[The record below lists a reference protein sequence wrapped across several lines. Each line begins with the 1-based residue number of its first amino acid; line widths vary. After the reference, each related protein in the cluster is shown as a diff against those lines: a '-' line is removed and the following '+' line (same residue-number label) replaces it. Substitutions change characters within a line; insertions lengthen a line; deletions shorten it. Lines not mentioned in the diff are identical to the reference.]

1 MKIAKW
7 KLIVSSAFV
16 VLPGAVAVL
25 TGGGWGSM
33 LVSTL
38 LLAGHL
44 FCLLFTAKDPG
55 NREQSNKVF
64 DLLLWIFPVLSA
76 MLMVVPRALEA
87 GMDMNPA
94 LLLNLL
100 MGSLALA
107 IGNYLPKTRRN
118 STIGIKIKWTLEN
131 DENWNATHR
140 FGGKVWTAAGV
151 GFLVAVLLP
160 EGISMVIAFMLIAVM
175 VVLPTVYSYRFYR
188 RQLAQGSYVKSEMSL
203 KGISKKWAIA
213 GSAAVLVVAAVLMF
227 TGNTHFT
234 LGEDALGVSA
244 TYWNTTA
251 ISYEDIDEVIYAESY
266 DGGYRSFGFA
276 SARLCLGS
284 FRSEELGNYVRY
296 TYVGVKPAVI
306 VKAGRNTYAL
316 SDRTASQTQALY
328 NALREAAE
336 RK

>member
-1 MKIAKW
+1 
-7 KLIVSSAFV
+7 
-16 VLPGAVAVL
+16 
-25 TGGGWGSM
+25 
-33 LVSTL
+33 
-38 LLAGHL
+38 
-44 FCLLFTAKDPG
+44 
-55 NREQSNKVF
+55 
-64 DLLLWIFPVLSA
+64 
-76 MLMVVPRALEA
+76 
-87 GMDMNPA
+87 MDMNPA

-100 MGSLALA
+100 MGLLALA

-151 GFLVAVLLP
+151 GFLIAALLP
-160 EGISMVIAFMLIAVM
+160 EGISMVSAFVLIAVM
-175 VVLPTVYSYRFYR
+175 VVLPTVYSYRVYR

-213 GSAAVLVVAAVLMF
+213 GSAAVLIVVAVIMF
-227 TGNTHFT
+227 TGNIHFT

-251 ISYEDIDEVIYAESY
+251 ISYEDIEEVSYAEGY

-276 SARLCLGS
+276 SARLNLGS
-284 FRSEELGNYVRY
+284 FRSEGLGNYVRY
-296 TYVGVKPAVI
+296 TYVGVKPAVV
-306 VKAGRNTYAL
+306 VKAGRNTYVL
-316 SDRTASQTQALY
+316 SGRNTAETQALY
-328 NALREAAE
+328 NGLWEAAG